1 MPVPDL
7 FIIAPDFTVCEY
19 CGKPYED
26 TSENMHR
33 VLIEKDGARRIFF
46 ACVHCIAK
54 AETDAAYD
62 EYMTDKTFNEQLG
75 RRLKKNDS
83 KGTN

>member
-19 CGKPYED
+19 CGKSYAD
-26 TSENMHR
+26 TAENMHR
-33 VLIEKDGARRIFF
+33 VLIEKDGARRIFV

-54 AETDAAYD
+54 AKTDAAYD
-62 EYMTDKTFNEQLG
+62 EYMTDKTFNEKLG
-75 RRLKKNDS
+75 RSLKNDR
-83 KGTN
+83 